1 MAALTDLKMKK
12 VLIFTFIPLTK
23 AVPIISMAVSHNSVR
38 ISTKS
43 EKRKAP
49 C

>member
-23 AVPIISMAVSHNSVR
+23 AVPIISMVSHNSVR
-38 ISTKS
+38 ISAKS